1 MRFILVAAFLMLC
14 SPSWAQ
20 HSSTNGYFFSTV
32 NVSKH
37 TGASIPACT
46 ASQNG
51 VIRQVTDALTPTIG
65 AIVAGGGAV
74 TVLVVCNG
82 TNWLVS

>member
-1 MRFILVAAFLMLC
+1 MKFIFTAVFLILC

-20 HSSTNGYFFSTV
+20 HSSTNGYFFSTA

-37 TGASIPACT
+37 TAASILACT

-51 VIRQVTDALTPTIG
+51 VIRQVTDALAPTLG
-65 AIVAGGGAV
+65 VLVAGGGAV
-74 TVLVVCNG
+74 TVFVVCNG
-82 TNWLVS
+82 TNWIVS